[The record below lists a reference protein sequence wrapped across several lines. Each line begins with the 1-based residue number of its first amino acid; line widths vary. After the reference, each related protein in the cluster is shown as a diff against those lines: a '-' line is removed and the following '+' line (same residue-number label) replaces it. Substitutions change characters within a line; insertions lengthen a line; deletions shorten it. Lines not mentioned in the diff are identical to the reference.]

1 MRNQWNGE
9 LHFPLLIE
17 SLGQTLHMVSL
28 TLVFGGLGG
37 LVLGLALYA
46 TRAGSILPNRPV
58 FAVLNVI
65 VNIVRPIPF
74 VILLAAVG
82 PLTILIA
89 GSAIGTAAAI
99 VPLSIA
105 TVFGFSRIVEQNLVT
120 IEPGV
125 IEAARASG
133 AGPWRILGTLV
144 IPEALGPLIL
154 GFTFVFVA
162 VIDMS
167 AVAGVVG
174 GGGLG
179 DFALVYGHRRFNPEV
194 VWITVAVIIVLVQLV
209 QLLGNWLARKA
220 LRR

>member
-1 MRNQWNGE
+1 MRNTWDFDV
-9 LHFPLLIE
+9 HFPRLLE
-17 SLGQTLHMVSL
+17 ALGQTAHMVSL
-28 TLVFGGLGG
+28 TLLFGGLGG
-37 LVLGLALYA
+37 LLLGISLYA
-46 TRAGSILPNRPV
+46 TRAGSVLPNRLV
-58 FAVLNVI
+58 FGVLNFA

-74 VILLAAVG
+74 VILLTAVG
-82 PLTILIA
+82 PLMMLLA
-89 GSAIGTAAAI
+89 GSTIGTAAAV

-133 AGPWRILGTLV
+133 AGPWRILATLV

-167 AVAGVVG
+167 AVAGALG

-179 DFALVYGHRRFNPEV
+179 DFALVFGHRRYNYEV
-194 VWITVAVIIVLVQLV
+194 VWITVAVIVLLVQLV

>member
-37 LVLGLALYA
+37 LARGLALYA
-46 TRAGSILPNRPV
+46 TRAGSILPNRYV

-125 IEAARASG
+125 VEAARASG

>member
-37 LVLGLALYA
+37 LALGLALYA
-46 TRAGSILPNRPV
+46 TRAGSILPNRYV